1 MRNPM
6 LYIISAYNFMQSN
19 KKINSFYRILF
30 PALHDEEF
38 VLLSNDSVDGYM
50 DPPVNSMS
58 LLHPLLLPRLY
69 PPLFTLYALQTEKT
83 DAVYTEKL
91 FYLNKRGDMAL
102 MSFLGIKR

>member
-1 MRNPM
+1 M
-6 LYIISAYNFMQSN
+6 
-19 KKINSFYRILF
+19 
-30 PALHDEEF
+30 
-38 VLLSNDSVDGYM
+38 LLSNDSVDGYT

-91 FYLNKRGDMAL
+91 YYLNKRGDMAL